1 MIVKKTSSLMFGQQP
16 FSSTRLRAAKSQVER
31 KDGRQLRRFTV
42 YLDVALAREILVY
55 CASNDLD
62 ISELFANAIVE
73 HMGVEPL
80 SPHK

>member
-1 MIVKKTSSLMFGQQP
+1 MIVKKTSSPDIAKQP
-16 FSSTRLRAAKSQVER
+16 SSARLRAAKSRVER
-31 KDGRQLRRFTV
+31 KDGRQLRRFTI

-55 CASNDLD
+55 CASNEMD

-73 HMGVEPL
+73 HMGIDPL